1 MVVNLF
7 VGGMVGLERTVLPL
21 VAKQDFGLAGASA
34 AIACIIS
41 FGVVKAI
48 SNRFARQIADVMG
61 RKRLLVAGW
70 IIGLPLTFLVM
81 FATHEGWIIFA
92 NHRVVSLHGSLEPF
106 S

>member
-1 MVVNLF
+1 MNLF

-70 IIGLPLTFLVM
+70 II
-81 FATHEGWIIFA
+81 FA